1 VAGLN
6 AARRIRGQEAVHFP
20 RQGSYI
26 GTMIDD
32 LVSKDL
38 REPYRVLTSR
48 SEYRLVL
55 RGDNADRRLTPLG
68 RELGLIDDR
77 RWDLFQEKLGAMEAE
92 KHRLENQRLK
102 VSDPVAPAVEA
113 ETGAPIKGS
122 ITLADLLRR
131 PGMHAADLV
140 RHGLADADLPLPVRE
155 GAEIDIKYSGYL
167 QRQQQQ
173 IDQVKRQG
181 QRKLPASI
189 DYANIGTLSREAR
202 EKLTAV
208 RPFTLGQASQI
219 PGVSQADL
227 TALLMWLELQ
237 QRRSSNPQPDLAS
250 TAEAR

>member
-1 VAGLN
+1 
-6 AARRIRGQEAVHFP
+6 
-20 RQGSYI
+20 
-26 GTMIDD
+26 M
-32 LVSKDL
+32 
-38 REPYRVLTSR
+38 LTSR

-77 RWDLFQEKLGAMEAE
+77 RWQLFEQKLSAMEAE
-92 KHRLENQRLK
+92 KTRLETQRLK

-140 RHGLADADLPLPVRE
+140 RHGLADADLPLQVRE

-167 QRQQQQ
+167 QRQQQ

-181 QRKLPASI
+181 ERKLPESI
-189 DYANIGTLSREAR
+189 DYSGWNALARSAEALCR
-202 EKLTAV
+202 ATAH
-208 RPFTLGQASQI
+208 
-219 PGVSQADL
+219 PG
-227 TALLMWLELQ
+227 
-237 QRRSSNPQPDLAS
+237 PGQPDPRGEPSESHSPLDVA
-250 TAEAR
+250 